1 VIVSSQPGS
10 AVGVPGN
17 ATPGSIAMS
26 PSGGTKPGLGGSGG
40 GAGLGHGN
48 GPGSG
53 MTGEGTGAA
62 KAGTGKGSDP
72 NSRNGISPYP
82 GPGGAGNGTNGQPPV
97 PGVSIAGGNTAA
109 IVNLPSFGSG
119 DSSDP
124 SVPARSPSG
133 GSRRAFTTTV
143 KGTSRSGGAFNQYG
157 RLPGIVYTT
166 SFYVN
171 GAGAVSMEFSDPASV
186 KRGYSEELTSPDVLQ
201 ATLPIQLNGARI
213 MLEGKMN
220 PAGHLHDF
228 HQIFADPG
236 APVSKVV
243 AAVATWKF
251 TPALRGNDP
260 IEVSVL
266 LGFNI
271 DTR

>member
-1 VIVSSQPGS
+1 MIVSSQPGS

-72 NSRNGISPYP
+72 NSRDGISPYP
-82 GPGGAGNGTNGQPPV
+82 GPGGAGTGTNGQPPV
-97 PGVSIAGGNTAA
+97 PGVAIAGGNTAS

-119 DSSDP
+119 DSDP
-124 SVPARSPSG
+124 SVPGRSPTAGPHRPFS
-133 GSRRAFTTTV
+133 ATV
-143 KGTSRSGGAFNQYG
+143 KGTSRSGGAFNRYG
-157 RLPGIVYTT
+157 HLPGIVYTT
-166 SFYVN
+166 FFYVN
-171 GAGAVSMEFSDPASV
+171 GGGSVSMEFSDPLSV
-186 KRGYSEELTSPDVLQ
+186 KRAYAEELTTPDVLQ
-201 ATLPIQLNGARI
+201 ANLPIQLNGARI

-220 PAGHLHDF
+220 KSGHLHDF
-228 HQIFADPG
+228 YTVFADPG
-236 APVSKVV
+236 APVAKVV
-243 AAVATWKF
+243 AALSTWKF

-260 IEVSVL
+260 VEVSIL